1 MKKLNQLVLA
11 GIAALALALGTGK
24 VVAQPAGGGG
34 FGGGNFDPAAF
45 QQQMQQR
52 MIDYMRDQ
60 LAATNDEEW
69 KVIEPR
75 LTKVTQL
82 RMETMMGGMGGFRG
96 MMGGNR
102 GGGQQGGGMRGLTA
116 LAPSSPEAD
125 ALQKAIDDNA
135 PAAQIKAA
143 LEKVREARKL
153 KAAALAKAQEQLRQ
167 VLSVRQ
173 EAVMVSMS
181 MLE

>member
-1 MKKLNQLVLA
+1 MNKLNSLALA
-11 GIAALALALGTGK
+11 GIAALALTLGVGK
-24 VVAQPAGGGG
+24 VAAQPGPGG
-34 FGGGNFDPAAF
+34 GGGNFDPAAF

-52 MIDYMRDQ
+52 MTDYIRQQ
-60 LAATNDEEW
+60 LAVTNDDDW

-75 LTKVTQL
+75 LAKVTQL
-82 RMETMMGGMGGFRG
+82 RMETMLGGMGGFRG
-96 MMGGNR
+96 MMGNR
-102 GGGQQGGGMRGLTA
+102 GGGGGGGMRGLSA

-135 PAAQIKAA
+135 PAGQVKAA

-167 VLSVRQ
+167 VLTIRQ

>member
-1 MKKLNQLVLA
+1 MKKLNQFVLA

-75 LTKVTQL
+75 LTKVVQIRTQ
-82 RMETMMGGMGGFRG
+82 TMMGGLGGFRG

-102 GGGQQGGGMRGLTA
+102 GGGQGGGMRGLSA

-135 PAAQIKAA
+135 PTAQIKAA

>member
-60 LAATNDEEW
+60 LAVTNDEDW

-75 LTKVTQL
+75 LTKVVQI
-82 RMETMMGGMGGFRG
+82 RMETMLGGMGGFRG
-96 MMGGNR
+96 MMGGSR
-102 GGGQQGGGMRGLTA
+102 GGGQGGGMRGLSA
-116 LAPSSPEAD
+116 MAPSSPEAD

-135 PAAQIKAA
+135 PAAQVKAA
-143 LEKVREARKL
+143 LEKVREARKV

>member
-1 MKKLNQLVLA
+1 MNKLNSLALA
-11 GIAALALALGTGK
+11 GIAALALTLGVGK
-24 VVAQPAGGGG
+24 VAAQPGPGG
-34 FGGGNFDPAAF
+34 GGGNFDPAAF

-60 LAATNDEEW
+60 LAVTNDEDW

-75 LTKVTQL
+75 LTKVVQI
-82 RMETMMGGMGGFRG
+82 RMETMLGGMGGFRG
-96 MMGGNR
+96 MMGGSR
-102 GGGQQGGGMRGLTA
+102 GGGQGGGMRGLSA
-116 LAPSSPEAD
+116 MAPSSPEAD

-135 PAAQIKAA
+135 PAAQIKVA